1 MFKDLNRKKVNNPAY
16 KMLFVENKNLKI
28 EPFLAF
34 KGDISEFSLFVI
46 LKALKMNLT
55 DAM

>member
-1 MFKDLNRKKVNNPAY
+1 MVFTD
-16 KMLFVENKNLKI
+16 KNLKI

-34 KGDISEFSLFVI
+34 KGDISEFSLFII
-46 LKALKMNLT
+46 LKSLKNKVT

>member
-1 MFKDLNRKKVNNPAY
+1 MVPTY
-16 KMLFVENKNLKI
+16 KMMFTDKNLKI

-34 KGDISEFSLFVI
+34 KGDILEFSLFII
-46 LKALKMNLT
+46 LKALNMKIN